1 MNNESISLLIVDDH
15 PVVIAGIR
23 SLLQDIE
30 NVTIAG
36 SCHNGASAKEFLQQH
51 HADIILLDINLPDIS
66 GIDLCLEL
74 RKKYPHLRIL
84 ALSNHS
90 EKSMVARMLEN
101 GASGYL
107 LKNASTAELQEAIRD
122 AMNDRLFFSN
132 DVARKMLDTSTNVS
146 LPQLTRREKEILKL
160 IAEGLTSQ
168 TIASTLNISQLTVDT
183 HRRNMIQ
190 KFNVSSMTAVVKIA
204 MDHSMI

>member
-1 MNNESISLLIVDDH
+1 MNNEPISLLIVDDH

-30 NVTIAG
+30 NVTITG
-36 SCHNGASAKEFLQQH
+36 SCYNGASAKEFLEQH

-107 LKNASTAELQEAIRD
+107 LKNASSSELQEAIQD

-132 DVARKMLDTSTNVS
+132 DVARKMLDTSTNIS